1 MNVFTMFKWSPYVV
15 GALIGVLNIIS
26 LLISDKVIGTS
37 TSYARA
43 SGMIRKL
50 FDREYVENNEF
61 YLKTAPEVDWA
72 FMLVI
77 GIVFGSFI
85 SAALSGDFKIVTV
98 PPMWASEIS
107 EGFFLRFIVAIF
119 GGVIIAI
126 GSRWS
131 GGCTS
136 GHGISGTGQLS
147 VLSWIAACAFFVG
160 GIITALLI
168 YGI

>member
-1 MNVFTMFKWSPYVV
+1 MKVFTMVEWSPYVV
-15 GALIGVLNIIS
+15 GALIGVLNIFS
-26 LLISDKVIGTS
+26 LLLSDKVIGTS

-77 GIVFGSFI
+77 GIVFGSFL
-85 SAALSGDFKIVTV
+85 SAMLSGDFGIVAV

-107 EGFFLRFIVAIF
+107 RGFFLRLIVAVF

-147 VLSWIAACAFFVG
+147 VLSWIAAIFFFIG

-168 YGI
+168 YGF